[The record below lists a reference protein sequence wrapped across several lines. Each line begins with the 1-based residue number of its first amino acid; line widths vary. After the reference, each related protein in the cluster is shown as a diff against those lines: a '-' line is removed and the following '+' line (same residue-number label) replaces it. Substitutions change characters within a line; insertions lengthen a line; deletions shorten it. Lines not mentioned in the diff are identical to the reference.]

1 MSSHRQVRGM
11 VLPALALV
19 VSFILPFQAGGQ
31 TPPGPTLGQ
40 GEVTANDVYVRSGP
54 STNHYTVCKLDAGQ
68 RVTLLGDQGDWYR
81 IRPPASTFSLISGDY
96 VDTTDHKT
104 GIVNGDN
111 VRVRAGSLLNDN
123 KYTVQKHLSKGAEV
137 TILGREPDG
146 FLRIDPPAG
155 TSLWISRKYVEPVPD
170 LLLALETGAGAG
182 ATDVSRRPDG
192 SPTTSSI
199 AHSTNAKPVELSAS
213 VLAGIERTPLRVKLE
228 QLDSAAREEL
238 AKPVAERQFGPLIE
252 QLRPVAQQD
261 DDELAQRYAGVRL
274 EQLTDMA
281 KLVET
286 VTALRKLGDEA
297 DATRRR
303 FLNGRAKIRETLPP
317 IPMGL
322 DVQGELRRSALYPAG
337 SLPNRYRLIDTS
349 DSMERTIG
357 YVEVPPGS
365 NIVIDDFLG
374 RYVGVRA
381 STTRLQAG
389 GVNPVP
395 IFVVGELV
403 DLQAPATT
411 SESSDSDG

>member
-1 MSSHRQVRGM
+1 MSSHRQVRAVM
-11 VLPALALV
+11 LPALALV
-19 VSFILPFQAGGQ
+19 VSFILPLHVRGQ
-31 TPPGPTLGQ
+31 SPPEPTLGQ

-54 STNHYTVCKLDAGQ
+54 STNHYTVSKLDAGQ

-81 IRPPASTFSLISGDY
+81 IRPPAGTFSLISEDY

-123 KYTVQKHLSKGAEV
+123 KYTVQKHLSKGAGV

-155 TSLWISRKYVEPVPD
+155 TSLWINRKYVEPVPD
-170 LLLALETGAGAG
+170 SLLALETGAGVGTA
-182 ATDVSRRPDG
+182 DVSRRPDA

-199 AHSTNAKPVELSAS
+199 AQSTEAKPVQPSAS
-213 VLAGIERTPLRVKLE
+213 VLAGIERTPLRLKLE
-228 QLDSAAREEL
+228 QLDSAARAQL

-252 QLRPVAQQD
+252 QLRPIAQQER
-261 DDELAQRYAGVRL
+261 DELAQRYARARL

-286 VTALRKLGDEA
+286 VTALRKLGDDAE
-297 DATRRR
+297 ATRRK

-317 IPMGL
+317 IPTGL

-337 SLPNRYRLIDTS
+337 SLPNRYRLIDTA

-365 NIVIDDFLG
+365 NIAIDDFLG

-381 STTRLQAG
+381 SAKRLQAG

-403 DLQAPATT
+403 HLQAPATA
-411 SESSDSDG
+411 SESSESDG